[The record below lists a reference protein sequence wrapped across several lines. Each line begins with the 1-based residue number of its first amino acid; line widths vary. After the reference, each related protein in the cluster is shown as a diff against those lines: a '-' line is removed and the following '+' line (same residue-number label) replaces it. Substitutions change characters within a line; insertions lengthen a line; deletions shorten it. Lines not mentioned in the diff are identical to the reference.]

1 MTAKYKSRFTKEN
14 KMTRL
19 QRELDSII
27 DSLLFPSRNAA
38 SYANSGPSYPPYN
51 IIRLSDTETVL
62 EVAIAGF
69 KEDEVS
75 VVVEDEKLKISGK
88 KETTDASNYVYKGI
102 GARAFER
109 TFVLS
114 KDTKVTKAEYADGIL
129 SVFVHYEM
137 PEEKKPKQIPVN
149 RGERM
154 YLTE

>member
-1 MTAKYKSRFTKEN
+1 
-14 KMTRL
+14 MTRL

-27 DSLLFPSRNAA
+27 ETLLFPSRYTA

-69 KEDEVS
+69 KEEEVN

-88 KETTDASNYVYKGI
+88 KETADTSNYVYKGI
-102 GARAFER
+102 GTRAFER
-109 TFVLS
+109 TFALS

-129 SVFVHYEM
+129 SVFVHYEV
-137 PEEKKPKQIPVN
+137 PEEKKPKQIPVQ
-149 RGERM
+149 RGERL

>member
-1 MTAKYKSRFTKEN
+1 
-14 KMTRL
+14 MTRL

-27 DSLLFPSRNAA
+27 ETLLFPSRYTA
-38 SYANSGPSYPPYN
+38 SYSNSGPSYPPYN

-69 KEDEVS
+69 KEEEVN

-88 KETTDASNYVYKGI
+88 KETADTSNYVYKGI
-102 GARAFER
+102 GTRAFER
-109 TFVLS
+109 TFALS

-129 SVFVHYEM
+129 SVFVHYEV
-137 PEEKKPKQIPVN
+137 PEEKKPKQIPVQ
-149 RGERM
+149 RGERL